1 MENAELRKHL
11 RTDLFND
18 RLVSPSGAA
27 SLIRDGMTVALSG
40 FTPSGTPKAI
50 PAALA
55 EQVRSG
61 SRSLKITLLSGAST
75 GEEVDSS
82 WADLGIIARR
92 LPYMTSKPLRTAI
105 NKKPEAAVCYLDQH
119 LGAVA
124 QNARYGFYGSIDLAV
139 IEAAAITEEG
149 HIIPSTAVGC
159 TQTFVDLADK
169 VLIELNLTQPVELEG
184 FHDIVRLQDPPE
196 RKPVPLTSVNGRIG
210 VPYISCT
217 PEKIAAV
224 VITENHEN
232 PRLLASPDETS
243 KRIAGHIIDFL
254 MTEKSAGRLSADRV
268 PLQSG
273 VGSVANAVLLGLQD
287 SPLDHLSFF
296 SEVIQDGIIA
306 LIDSGKADTASAT
319 SLTMS
324 EAGMQHFLGNLEK
337 YRGKVILRD
346 SEVSNNAEVIRRL
359 GVISI
364 NTAIEADIYGNINSS
379 HMFGTDIYN
388 GIGGSG
394 DYTRNASVSVFIT
407 PSTAKGGKISSIVPM
422 VSHVDHTEHDVDVLV
437 TEEGYADL
445 RGLSPKERAQLIIQN
460 CAHPLYRPLLSSYF
474 RQACEECDYSQ
485 TPHLLGECFSFHTR
499 YKQTGTMLPDRKDD
513 E

>member
-1 MENAELRKHL
+1 MEYSELQKHL
-11 RTDLFND
+11 RTELFND
-18 RLVSPSGAA
+18 RIVSPSEAA
-27 SLIRDGMTVALSG
+27 SLIQDGMTVALSG

-50 PAALA
+50 PSALA

-61 SRSLKITLLSGAST
+61 SRSLKISLLSGAST
-75 GEEVDSS
+75 GEEVDSA
-82 WADLGIIARR
+82 WADLGIISRR
-92 LPYMTSKPLRTAI
+92 LPYMTSKPLRSAI
-105 NKKPEAAVCYLDQH
+105 NSREASVCYLDQH
-119 LGAVA
+119 LGMVA

-159 TQTFVDLADK
+159 TQTYVDLADR
-169 VLIELNLTQPVELEG
+169 VLIELNLTQPAELEG
-184 FHDIVRLQDPPE
+184 FHDIVCLQDPPE

-210 VPYISCT
+210 VPYISCA

-224 VITENHEN
+224 VLTENREK
-232 PRLLASPDETS
+232 PRPLALPDETS
-243 KRIAGHIIDFL
+243 KRIAGHIIEFL
-254 MTEKSAGRLSADRV
+254 MAEKAAGRLSAGRV

-324 EAGMQHFLGNLEK
+324 EAGMQHFLDNLEK

-346 SEVSNNAEVIRRL
+346 SEISNSAEVIRRL

-460 CAHPLYRPLLSSYF
+460 CAHPLYRPLLASYF

>member
-149 HIIPSTAVGC
+149 YIIPSTAVGC

-232 PRLLASPDETS
+232 PRPLASPDE
-243 KRIAGHIIDFL
+243 
-254 MTEKSAGRLSADRV
+254 
-268 PLQSG
+268 
-273 VGSVANAVLLGLQD
+273 D
-287 SPLDHLSFF
+287 S
-296 SEVIQDGIIA
+296 
-306 LIDSGKADTASAT
+306 
-319 SLTMS
+319 
-324 EAGMQHFLGNLEK
+324 
-337 YRGKVILRD
+337 R
-346 SEVSNNAEVIRRL
+346 
-359 GVISI
+359 
-364 NTAIEADIYGNINSS
+364 
-379 HMFGTDIYN
+379 
-388 GIGGSG
+388 
-394 DYTRNASVSVFIT
+394 
-407 PSTAKGGKISSIVPM
+407 
-422 VSHVDHTEHDVDVLV
+422 
-437 TEEGYADL
+437 
-445 RGLSPKERAQLIIQN
+445 
-460 CAHPLYRPLLSSYF
+460 SY
-474 RQACEECDYSQ
+474 Y
-485 TPHLLGECFSFHTR
+485 
-499 YKQTGTMLPDRKDD
+499 
-513 E
+513 

>member
-1 MENAELRKHL
+1 MENAELQKHL
-11 RTDLFND
+11 RTVIFND
-18 RLVSPSGAA
+18 RLVSPSEAA
-27 SLIRDGMTVALSG
+27 SLIVDGMTVALSG

-50 PAALA
+50 PSALA

-61 SRSLKITLLSGAST
+61 SRKLKISLLTGAST
-75 GEEVDSS
+75 GEEVDS
-82 WADLGIIARR
+82 ALAGLGIIARR

-105 NKKPEAAVCYLDQH
+105 NKNPEAAVCYLDQH
-119 LGAVA
+119 LGMVA
-124 QNARYGFYGSIDLAV
+124 QNARYGFYGHIDLAV

-159 TQTFVDLADK
+159 AQTFVDLADK
-169 VLIELNLTQPVELEG
+169 VLIELNLTQPAGLEG

-196 RKPVPLTSVNGRIG
+196 REPIPLTSVNGRIG
-210 VPYISCT
+210 VPYISCP
-217 PEKIAAV
+217 PEKVAAV
-224 VITENHEN
+224 VVADNREK
-232 PRLLASPDETS
+232 PRPLALPDETS
-243 KRIAGHIIDFL
+243 RRIAGHIIDFL
-254 MTEKSAGRLSADRV
+254 MAEKAAGRLSADKV

-324 EAGMQHFLGNLEK
+324 EAGMRHFLDNLES
-337 YRGKVILRD
+337 YRGKIILRD
-346 SEVSNNAEVIRRL
+346 SEISNSAEVIRRL

-364 NTAIEADIYGNINSS
+364 NTAIESDIYGNVNSS

-394 DYTRNASVSVFIT
+394 DYTRNASVSIFIT
-407 PSTAKGGKISSIVPM
+407 PSTAKDGKISSIVPM

-445 RGLSPKERAQLIIQN
+445 RGLSPKERAQRIISN
-460 CAHPLYRPLLSSYF
+460 CVHPLYRPLLNSYF
-474 RQACEECDYSQ
+474 QRACAACACAQ
-485 TPHLLGECFSFHTR
+485 TPHILGDAFSFHTR
-499 YKQTGTMLPDRKDD
+499 FKETGSMLSEREEEK
-513 E
+513 